1 MLSVWITF
9 DLFGSLPSRMYLP
22 QFPWVIPSNSELLYL
37 ALGFCFLTNPTGDII
52 QTEIRPFMAVG
63 LFGWAALN
71 AIYVLKVVNHGI
83 MEEGVAVT

>member
-1 MLSVWITF
+1 
-9 DLFGSLPSRMYLP
+9 
-22 QFPWVIPSNSELLYL
+22 L

-52 QTEIRPFMAVG
+52 QTDIRPFMAVG